1 MIQELMT
8 YNMHLQSYPKI
19 KSYKYQTNDQGS
31 PFKKRVRRREG
42 EKKEERGG
50 G

>member
-31 PFKKRVRRREG
+31 PFKKRVRRKER
-42 EKKEERGG
+42 KEERGG